1 MRAEGGHM
9 TRLISLTK
17 FFVVAFLLVNIPSA
31 AAQTYPSR
39 PITMIVPFAAGGP
52 TDVIARIVA
61 EGMRPSMGQN
71 IIIENVPGAGG
82 VVGIK
87 RVARSVPDGYTLSVG
102 TTVSHVFSGAGS
114 RPEYDLLNDFEP
126 LSLISFQP
134 FVIFGRR
141 EVPADNLKG
150 LIELLRRNPDKLSAG
165 TSAVGGPSHVAS
177 IFFQQATATHF
188 RVSHYRGTGP
198 ALVALTTGEID
209 LLIESLVV
217 FRSVVRNVNL
227 KAFAIMAK
235 SRLETMPDLPTV
247 DESGAI
253 GLYTSLWTALW
264 APKNTPNTIINEL
277 NSAVVKSLSDSTV
290 RRRLAGLDQEL
301 PTPDQQTPQALAIFQ
316 KAEIDKWW
324 PILKIV
330 NATAQ

>member
-141 EVPADNLKG
+141 EVPADNL
-150 LIELLRRNPDKLSAG
+150 
-165 TSAVGGPSHVAS
+165 
-177 IFFQQATATHF
+177 
-188 RVSHYRGTGP
+188 
-198 ALVALTTGEID
+198 
-209 LLIESLVV
+209 
-217 FRSVVRNVNL
+217 
-227 KAFAIMAK
+227 
-235 SRLETMPDLPTV
+235 
-247 DESGAI
+247 
-253 GLYTSLWTALW
+253 
-264 APKNTPNTIINEL
+264 
-277 NSAVVKSLSDSTV
+277 
-290 RRRLAGLDQEL
+290 
-301 PTPDQQTPQALAIFQ
+301 
-316 KAEIDKWW
+316 
-324 PILKIV
+324 
-330 NATAQ
+330 